1 MHPSGNKLIVM
12 MKIKWLL
19 VFAACV
25 ITAACPGQGRKAEL
39 FQIDGYIRGLGNDS
53 LLMFIS
59 NVKNADRSTAADT
72 LVVVGYKDRFSIQGA
87 AIPQLVWVRIG
98 GRRSVSNFS
107 FFLEQ
112 GRITIN
118 GAKDS
123 SDNIAVTGT
132 PENDLLTMEKLEE
145 NRLYDRMKRMRA
157 QLQQAGKDENQSGPL
172 YSAINALYDSIN
184 TVRIAFIRAH
194 PNAMA
199 STLYLSILQDCIA
212 PEAVEQL
219 YAQLGTD
226 AKNNEFGQ
234 RVKSRIEG
242 RRRSAEGKPAP
253 EFASMDTSGRAIK
266 LSDFRGKYVLLDFWA
281 SWCVPCRKENPFLL
295 EAFNRF
301 RDKGFI
307 IISIS
312 MDHVKESWLKAIVQD
327 RLNWV
332 HLSELN
338 GLDNKVARLYG
349 VQPIPDNF
357 LIDPEGRIVARK
369 LYGKDIEKKLA
380 ELMMVSR

>member
-1 MHPSGNKLIVM
+1 M

-19 VFAACV
+19 VLAACA

-53 LLMFIS
+53 LLVLIRTM
-59 NVKNADRSTAADT
+59 KNAERITATDT
-72 LVVVGYKDRFSIQGA
+72 LVAVGHNDRFFIKGSTTM
-87 AIPQLVWVRIG
+87 PQLVWAQIG
-98 GRRSVSNFS
+98 GRRLVSSFS

-112 GRITIN
+112 GKITIN

-123 SDNIAVTGT
+123 SDNISVTGT
-132 PENDLLTMEKLEE
+132 PENDLLTREKLEE
-145 NRLYDRMKRMRA
+145 NRLYDRIKRMRM
-157 QLQQAGKDENQSGPL
+157 QLQQAGKDEQQSGPL
-172 YSAINALYDSIN
+172 YASINLLYDSIN
-184 TVRIAFIRAH
+184 TIRISFIRAH

-199 STLYLSILQDCIA
+199 SPLYLSILQDRIA
-212 PEAVEQL
+212 PEAVEEL
-219 YAQLGTD
+219 YAQLGAD

-242 RRRSAEGKPAP
+242 RRRSAEGNPAP
-253 EFASMDTSGRAIK
+253 EFASMDTSGRAVK

-295 EAFNRF
+295 EAFNKY
-301 RDKGFI
+301 RDKGFV

-312 MDHVKESWLKAIVQD
+312 MDHVKESWLKAIEQD

-357 LIDPEGRIVARK
+357 LIDPQGRIVARK
-369 LYGKDIEKKLA
+369 LYGNDIEKKLA
-380 ELMMVSR
+380 ELMAANNKQ

>member
-1 MHPSGNKLIVM
+1 M

-19 VFAACV
+19 VFAACA

-39 FQIDGYIRGLGNDS
+39 FQIDGYIRGLGTDS

-59 NVKNADRSTAADT
+59 NGKNADRSTAPDT
-72 LVVVGYKDRFSIQGA
+72 FVVLGYKDRFSIQGA

-98 GRRSVSNFS
+98 GRRSVSSFS

-112 GRITIN
+112 GMIKIN

-132 PENDLLTMEKLEE
+132 PQNDLLTREKLEE
-145 NRLYDRMKRMRA
+145 NRLYDRIKGMRR
-157 QLQQAGKDENQSGPL
+157 QLQQAGKDEQQSGPL
-172 YSAINALYDSIN
+172 YATINMLYDSIN
-184 TVRIAFIRAH
+184 TIRIAFIRDH

-199 STLYLSILQDCIA
+199 SPLYLSILQDRIA
-212 PEAVEQL
+212 PEAVEEL
-219 YAQLGTD
+219 YVQLGDD

-242 RRRSAEGKPAP
+242 RRRSAEGNPAP
-253 EFASMDTSGRAIK
+253 EFASMDTSGRAVK

-295 EAFNRF
+295 EAFNKY
-301 RDKGFI
+301 RDKGFV

-312 MDHVKESWLKAIVQD
+312 MDHVKESWLKAIEQD

-357 LIDPEGRIVARK
+357 LIDPKGRIVARK
-369 LYGKDIEKKLA
+369 LYGKDIEKKLV
-380 ELMMVSR
+380 ELMSIIDKQ